1 MTVAVIMAVAVI
13 AAATLIARIKIE
25 KQIKSGNVISVWFF
39 PRPNSFPR
47 LDSVSSTYNLSLIDY
62 KW

>member
-1 MTVAVIMAVAVI
+1 MAV
-13 AAATLIARIKIE
+13 TLIARIKIE

-39 PRPNSFPR
+39 QDQTAFPR
-47 LDSVSSTYNLSLIDY
+47 LDSVSSTYNLSEIDY